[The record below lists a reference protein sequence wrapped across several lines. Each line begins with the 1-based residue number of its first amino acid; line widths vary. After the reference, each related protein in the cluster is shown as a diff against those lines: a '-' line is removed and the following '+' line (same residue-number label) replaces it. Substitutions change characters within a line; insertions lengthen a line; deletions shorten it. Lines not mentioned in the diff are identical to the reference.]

1 MAVITMPSTP
11 NFFTS
16 TFRLTRAI
24 AVSQSPFSGKVRTQ
38 EFDRVGW
45 EAQVALPRMN
55 RSQAAE
61 WQSFILRCKGHVN
74 TFKFA
79 DPDALTN
86 TGTYSTGH
94 LILNSR
100 VSNTSVALTV
110 TNGNTFT
117 AGANTFTNTV
127 VGDYI
132 HVTGMASDENNG
144 THKITS
150 KTNADT
156 IVVVDS
162 ALTNVSSTAGCK
174 VQNNVK
180 GAEGLNMV
188 GSTNGAAGTIKTG
201 DYLAVLNATSAS
213 ADPVQLLMVT
223 EDALDTSGS
232 PHKFSVRTQPKLR
245 TTPTA
250 NTYILF
256 SSPKGMFRMVE
267 RDTDWSA
274 DRRSLYSMGFS
285 CAEVI

>member
-1 MAVITMPSTP
+1 MAVIAMPSTP

-24 AVSQSPFSGKVRTQ
+24 AVAQSPFSGKVRTQ

-74 TFKFA
+74 TFKFT

-100 VSNTSVALTV
+100 VSNTNVALTV
-110 TNGNTFT
+110 TLGNKFT
-117 AGANTFTNTV
+117 AGASTFGSLV
-127 VGDYI
+127 VGDFI
-132 HVTGMASDENNG
+132 HVTGMANDENNG
-144 THKITS
+144 THKIVTATS
-150 KTNADT
+150 ATV
-156 IVVVDS
+156 VVVDS

-180 GAEGLNMV
+180 GAEGLNLV
-188 GSTNGAAGTIKTG
+188 GSTNGAAGTIKKG
-201 DYLAVLNATSAS
+201 DYLSILNATSAS

-223 EDALDTSGS
+223 EDAVDTSGS

-245 TTPTA
+245 TTPTNA
-250 NTYILF
+250 TYALF
-256 SSPKGMFRMVE
+256 TSPKGMFRMVE